1 MNEIIL
7 KLFIHRLSNPKTK
20 LIISSLSYYAILA
33 LIPTFLLITIIL
45 KIFDVPIYLEY
56 KYIFDKISISL
67 ISNTL
72 VSVITIYMI
81 SRLFLIIIKEKFSP
95 IKSIILSIIFSML
108 MIVFLTLFFSTYIL
122 ANNYISALLK
132 VIIVF
137 LFLFSIILTFSRANF
152 KYSII
157 FSLIAS
163 IVSNLLLYAFIL
175 SVSFFINYEN
185 YYGIL
190 APIFLII
197 LAIHLFIYIVCVA
210 YIGAEEF
217 TKISKIKIMKV

>member
-7 KLFIHRLSNPKTK
+7 KLFTQRLSNHKIK

-45 KIFDVPIYLEY
+45 KTFDVPIYLEY
-56 KYIFDKISISL
+56 KYIFDKISINL
-67 ISNTL
+67 ISNAL
-72 VSVITIYMI
+72 VSFITIYMI

-95 IKSIILSIIFSML
+95 IKSIILSIVFSIL
-108 MIVFLTLFFSTYIL
+108 MIAFLTLFFATYIL
-122 ANNYISALLK
+122 TNNYISALLK
-132 VIIVF
+132 ILIVF
-137 LFLFSIILTFSRANF
+137 SFLFSIILTFSRANF
-152 KYSII
+152 KYSML
-157 FSLIAS
+157 FSIIAS
-163 IVSNLLLYAFIL
+163 IVSNLLLYVFIL

-197 LAIHLFIYIVCVA
+197 LAIHLFIYIVCIA

-217 TKISKIKIMKV
+217 TKISKIKILKM